1 MAKTGPDWT
10 LDTRLV
16 FQTALAGAVLQLAL
30 AGAAHAYPWVAI
42 HLVLF
47 GRAMASATAGYLY
60 GLIRGRGFGAGAL
73 GGAIA
78 GGLCV
83 VPALA
88 LSLSLADH
96 ETIVATTSAGIS
108 VLTGA
113 VGGAFGQLGAILRR
127 LGL

>member
-1 MAKTGPDWT
+1 MARTDRPAFIDA
-10 LDTRLV
+10 RLV
-16 FQTALAGAVLQLAL
+16 LRIALIATIVQVALEAAGRVFPVLAGL
-30 AGAAHAYPWVAI
+30 G
-42 HLVLF
+42 LVF
-47 GRAMASATAGYLY
+47 GRMMISATAGYVY
-60 GLIRGRGFGAGAL
+60 GLILGGGYAAGAV

-88 LSLSLADH
+88 LGALLGNI
-96 ETIVATTSAGIS
+96 EGGMVATNAAIS

-113 VGGAFGQLGAILRR
+113 VGGAFGQMGAILRK

>member
-1 MAKTGPDWT
+1 MAKTGSDLS

-16 FQTALAGAVLQLAL
+16 LWAALVGAVLQLAL
-30 AGAAHAYPWVAI
+30 AGAAHFYPWVAI

-60 GLIRGRGFGAGAL
+60 GLIGGRGFGSGAL

-83 VPALA
+83 VPALTVA
-88 LSLSLADH
+88 LLLADP
-96 ETIVATTSAGIS
+96 ESLMATTSVGIS

-113 VGGAFGQLGAILRR
+113 VGGAFGQVGAILRK